1 MRERVQLVERE
12 GHRQAERQLRQLWIE
27 TATGLEPLF
36 LKHGE
41 LEMTAKS
48 TGGDAFP
55 NPGSTDWGVHPTPG
69 MTLRDYFA
77 GEALPALLTQTYE
90 MLSQTGRQADSVY
103 EIAAEAAYEAAD
115 AMLEVRGRG

>member
-1 MRERVQLVERE
+1 
-12 GHRQAERQLRQLWIE
+12 
-27 TATGLEPLF
+27 
-36 LKHGE
+36 
-41 LEMTAKS
+41 MTAKS